1 MNTRV
6 RILLATGS
14 AILALSGTTA
24 LAQVVNQA
32 AATPVIQPTTVP
44 VPVGPTLDVIPHVSS
59 DGYTIELNLLPTVTE
74 FLGYDDP
81 GQFRA
86 VVGSLAAPVP
96 LPRFRIRQVVTSSIV
111 WDGQTVVLGGLISEA
126 VSKRKDKVPVLGD
139 LPLLGRL
146 FRSEAKSSSKKN
158 LVIFVTP
165 TIVDPAGNRVHDDD
179 HLPYDPNK
187 LPAQSAN
194 FVPPQ

>member
-1 MNTRV
+1 MNMRFSLV
-6 RILLATGS
+6 A
-14 AILALSGTTA
+14 ACAALALLGAQS

-32 AATPVIQPTTVP
+32 AATPVIQPTTAP
-44 VPVGPTLDVIPHVSS
+44 VPIGPTLDVIPHVSA
-59 DGYTIELNLLPTVTE
+59 DGYTIQLNLLPTVTE

-86 VVGSLAAPVP
+86 VVGTLAAPVP
-96 LPRFRIRQVVTSSIV
+96 LPKFRIRQVVTSSIV

-126 VSKRKDKVPVLGD
+126 VAKRKDKVPVLGD
-139 LPLLGRL
+139 LPLVGRL

-187 LPAQSAN
+187 LPAQSPN
-194 FVPPQ
+194 FVPPN

>member
-1 MNTRV
+1 MVAGCAAVWFLGTR
-6 RILLATGS
+6 T
-14 AILALSGTTA
+14 

-32 AATPVIQPTTVP
+32 AATPTIQPTTVP
-44 VPVGPTLDVIPHVSS
+44 VPIGPTLDVIPHVSA
-59 DGYTIELNLLPTVTE
+59 DGYTIQLNLLPTVTE

-86 VVGSLAAPVP
+86 IVGTLSAPVP
-96 LPRFRIRQVVTSSIV
+96 LPKFRIRQVVTSSIV

-126 VSKRKDKVPVLGD
+126 VAKRKDKVPVLGD
-139 LPLLGRL
+139 LPLVGRL

-165 TIVDPAGNRVHDDD
+165 TIVDPAGNRVHDEDN
-179 HLPYDPNK
+179 LPYDPNK
-187 LPAQSAN
+187 MPPQSTN
-194 FVPPQ
+194 FVPPN